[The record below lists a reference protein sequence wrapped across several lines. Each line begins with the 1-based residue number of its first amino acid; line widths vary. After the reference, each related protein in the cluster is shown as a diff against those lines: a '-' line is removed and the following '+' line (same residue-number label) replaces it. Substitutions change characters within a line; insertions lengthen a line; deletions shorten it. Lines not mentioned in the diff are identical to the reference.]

1 MNLTPEELKY
11 LKYVLSCTSSYAIA
25 KGEQLDTP
33 SVSHKRLIVKI
44 EDELGR
50 RHWK

>member
-11 LKYVLSCTSSYAIA
+11 LKYVLSCTSSYVIA

-33 SVSHKRLIVKI
+33 SVKHKQLLEKI
-44 EDELGR
+44 EDYIGKI
-50 RHWK
+50 HWK